1 MPEKNPPEPPT
12 PERTLEMRVADLEDK
27 MSKIYIT
34 EEEWKA
40 YQKVATLLGQC
51 TSGAI
56 VAPVGLLCAVY
67 RVACGVYLRCVANPF
82 FGEGGSAATGFGSLG
97 S

>member
-1 MPEKNPPEPPT
+1 MPEENPPEPP
-12 PERTLEMRVADLEDK
+12 PPQKTLEMRVADLEDK

-40 YQKVATLLGQC
+40 YQKVATLLGQG
-51 TSGAI
+51 TRRAI
-56 VAPVGLLCAVY
+56 PVFPCAIPVF
-67 RVACGVYLRCVANPF
+67 ACGVYPQGAANPL
-82 FGEGGSAATGFGSLG
+82 FGEGGGAATGFGSLG